1 MFNEAS
7 KAHAVWKKHAIET
20 RKTYGFLALDR
31 LKPQIATEM
40 SAAQLKDSVVRTMR
54 LQKSWLSENMKPI
67 ESSIFSEFSREHTHF
82 VSEEF
87 VFSVT
92 PECRVEAFSL
102 RDGKKFI
109 SSYRPEP
116 GWTSVHS
123 RSGFTLWNSSLY
135 FTETLYYCDGGN
147 R

>member
-31 LKPQIATEM
+31 FKPQIATEL
-40 SAAQLKDSVVRTMR
+40 SAAQLKDSVVRTIR
-54 LQKSWLSENMKPI
+54 LQKSWLSENTKPI
-67 ESSIFSEFSREHTHF
+67 ESSIFSGFHMDDTHF

-92 PECRVEAFSL
+92 LECRVEAFSL
-102 RDGKKFI
+102 RNGWKLT
-109 SSYRPEP
+109 SSYRTDP
-116 GWTSVHS
+116 GRISVRY

-135 FTETLYYCDGGN
+135 FTESLYNYVDEYG
-147 R
+147 